1 MCPQTPLSG
10 APTAR
15 SMPRG
20 VPDPEA
26 LYTAPRMC
34 KGASWEAALGGS
46 LFSEGSWLPLE
57 SSLPAPTSTTTAPL
71 TSLGS
76 LPSLPWG

>member
-10 APTAR
+10 APTA
-15 SMPRG
+15 SSTPRG
-20 VPDPEA
+20 GPDPDA
-26 LYTAPRMC
+26 LYTAPRTC
-34 KGASWEAALGGS
+34 KGTSQETALGGS
-46 LFSEGSWLPLE
+46 LFSDGSWLPLE
-57 SSLPAPTSTTTAPL
+57 SSLPAPTSTTTATL